1 MAFSPEL
8 QAQIDSQL
16 AVEAVRQ
23 ANQMEMVAKQAKLEG
38 LRIAQVTL
46 LENSRSKPVNER
58 DITAE
63 DIIAFANTLAASV
76 NS

>member
-23 ANQMEMVAKQAKLEG
+23 ANQLEMVSKQAKIEG